1 MCVRENEE
9 KMSIH
14 SKRDTRPRFRL
25 FVLFFFFEAEWQ
37 HIKFLST
44 VFFSLFSFEA
54 KLFFFATD
62 DEREKESSIT
72 KRDGER
78 E

>member
-1 MCVRENEE
+1 MKKKC
-9 KMSIH
+9 IH
-14 SKRDTRPRFRL
+14 SKQDAASISSLCPL
-25 FVLFFFFEAEWQ
+25 FFFEAEWQ
-37 HIKFLST
+37 HIKFLDR
-44 VFFSLFSFEA
+44 FFSLFSLEA
-54 KLFFFATD
+54 KKTFFNRD